1 MNILSEKEKLV
12 LCREALGA
20 IRHQQEDLERL
31 TAMQPATPE
40 EALALEAQVARCRDM
55 LQNARR
61 QYPERLSMAMR
72 ALQGLRGIEYKV
84 LWCYYILGL
93 SNAETGRR
101 LRYDCREVIRR
112 KTAGLQRLERMEEP

>member
-31 TAMQPATPE
+31 TAIQPATPE

-55 LQNARR
+55 LQSARK

-72 ALQGLRGIEYKV
+72 TLQGLRGIEYKV
-84 LWCYYILGL
+84 LWSYYILGL

-101 LRYDCREVIRR
+101 LHYDCREVIRR

>member
-1 MNILSEKEKLV
+1 MNTLSEKEKLV

-31 TAMQPATPE
+31 TVIQPATPE
-40 EALALEAQVARCRDM
+40 EAIALEAQVARCREM

-84 LWCYYILGL
+84 LWSYYILGL

-101 LRYDCREVIRR
+101 LNYDCREVIRR
-112 KTAGLQRLERMEEP
+112 KTAGLQRLDRMEEP